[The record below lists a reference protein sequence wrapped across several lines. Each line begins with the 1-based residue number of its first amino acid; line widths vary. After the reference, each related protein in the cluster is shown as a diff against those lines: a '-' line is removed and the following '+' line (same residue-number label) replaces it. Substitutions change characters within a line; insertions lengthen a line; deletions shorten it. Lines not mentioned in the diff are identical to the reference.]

1 MSENCMSKTCR
12 HVLRSTVTA
21 VLVSICQACSPVTVL
36 NALVPDNGYQKLADK
51 AYGDENR
58 QKLDIY
64 LPAHTRSD
72 HPLKTVVFFYG
83 GSWDSGSKADYKF
96 VAEALTSAGYI
107 VVIPDYRL
115 YPEVVFPAFV
125 DDGARAVTWV
135 FEHINEYG
143 GEAGHVTI
151 AGHSAGAHIA
161 ALLSLD
167 ATYLA
172 KYDHQPTDV
181 TAMIGLAGPYDFLP
195 LQSDRLKQIFGP
207 EKQRWRSQPI
217 HFVEGNNPPMLLMV
231 GNKDRTVLPKN
242 SVNLATKIKQKNG
255 AVELIEFDDLNHVAM
270 VSHLAKPLRGRD
282 ELRQTMIAFIN
293 QF

>member
-36 NALVPDNGYQKLADK
+36 NALVPENGYQKLADI

-107 VVIPDYRL
+107 VIIPDYRL
-115 YPEVVFPAFV
+115 YPEVVFPEFV
-125 DDGARAVTWV
+125 DDAARSMAWV
-135 FEHINEYG
+135 FEHIRDYG
-143 GEAGHVTI
+143 GDKQQVFI

-161 ALLSLD
+161 ALLSLN
-167 ATYLA
+167 A
-172 KYDHQPTDV
+172 
-181 TAMIGLAGPYDFLP
+181 
-195 LQSDRLKQIFGP
+195 S
-207 EKQRWRSQPI
+207 
-217 HFVEGNNPPMLLMV
+217 
-231 GNKDRTVLPKN
+231 
-242 SVNLATKIKQKNG
+242 
-255 AVELIEFDDLNHVAM
+255 
-270 VSHLAKPLRGRD
+270 
-282 ELRQTMIAFIN
+282 
-293 QF
+293 

>member
-64 LPAHTRSD
+64 LPAHTISD

-135 FEHINEYG
+135 LEHINEYG
-143 GEAGHVTI
+143 GEAGHVI
-151 AGHSAGAHIA
+151 LAGHSAGAHIA

-172 KYDHQPTDV
+172 KYHHQPTDV

-207 EKQRWRSQPI
+207 EKQRWQSQPI

-255 AVELIEFDDLNHVAM
+255 AVELVEFDDLNHVAM
-270 VSHLAKPLRGRD
+270 VSHLAKPLRGSD
-282 ELRQTMIAFIN
+282 ELRQTIIAFIN

>member
-1 MSENCMSKTCR
+1 MKKTCR

-21 VLVSICQACSPVTVL
+21 VLVSFCQACSPVTIL
-36 NALVPDNGYQKLADK
+36 NALVPENGYQKLADK
-51 AYGDENR
+51 AYGDHNR

-64 LPAHTRSD
+64 LPDTMTSA

-83 GSWDSGSKADYKF
+83 GSWDSGSKTDYKF

-115 YPEVVFPAFV
+115 YPEVVFPKFV
-125 DDGARAVTWV
+125 EDGALAVTWV
-135 FEHINEYG
+135 FEHISEYG
-143 GEAGHVTI
+143 GDAADVFL

-167 ATYLA
+167 ASYLA
-172 KYDHQPTDV
+172 KYGHHPTDV
-181 TAMIGLAGPYDFLP
+181 TATIGLAGPYDFLP
-195 LQSDRLKQIFGP
+195 LQSERLKQIFGP
-207 EKQRWRSQPI
+207 EPQRWQSQPI
-217 HFVEGNNPPMLLMV
+217 HFVQGNNPPMLLLV

-242 SVNLATKIKQKNG
+242 SLNLASEIEQKNG
-255 AVELIEFDDLNHVAM
+255 VVELIEFDDLNHVAM
-270 VSHLAKPLRGRD
+270 VSHLAKPLRGKG
-282 ELRQTMIAFIN
+282 ELRQTMIDFIS